1 MPTPV
6 PTPND
11 VITPEKLRR
20 IEGQAYEQE
29 NSVASIAA
37 GMTITQSAS
46 KTAFAAPPQKP
57 ADVRAMLA
65 QHVDSNA
72 TLEDVRLEDDR
83 YLLSLRVTAR
93 GQVTR
98 TIERLSDNAAFADIH
113 DQGIISSSG
122 QNDLA
127 TISLKLRQ

>member
-1 MPTPV
+1 
-6 PTPND
+6 
-11 VITPEKLRR
+11 
-20 IEGQAYEQE
+20 
-29 NSVASIAA
+29 
-37 GMTITQSAS
+37 
-46 KTAFAAPPQKP
+46 
-57 ADVRAMLA
+57 MLA